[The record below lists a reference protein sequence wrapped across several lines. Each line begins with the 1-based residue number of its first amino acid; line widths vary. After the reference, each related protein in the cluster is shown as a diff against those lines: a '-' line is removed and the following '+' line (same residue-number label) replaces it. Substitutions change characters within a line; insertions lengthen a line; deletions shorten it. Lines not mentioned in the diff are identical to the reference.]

1 MCNMNKKRVFYYD
14 ALRALAIFS
23 IITCHMT
30 ANFITKINVM
40 SIYNLDWMF
49 LLTLNQ
55 LRQFGIPIFVM
66 ISGALLINK
75 DYSLSSFIKKKFNR
89 IFIPYIFWAI
99 VLVLFSFILINLGI
113 NANVIDSF
121 SIKYILKSVLGFTKG
136 FQKGH
141 IFWFIWMILTV
152 YLILFI
158 LNKILKPLGE
168 GKKKKIISLLL
179 LIFTIYCLI
188 VIPFDL
194 ITLSPYTT
202 FVYYYIS
209 FAGYGILGY
218 YLAKTD
224 FTNIGKVK
232 LSKKTVFLI
241 TSVLFILS
249 FIYLLVHITNLS
261 IASNKISA
269 VNYFT
274 FITLLLSSSLFLSFR
289 YYEEANED
297 DEDSLFMKIKNGK
310 LGIMINSLSKCSFGI
325 YFIHPLVYIF
335 YKDVVF
341 GSINILK
348 HNPIKWS
355 SLMIVLVL
363 FTSWGI
369 IWIMSKIPYLEKVSG
384 A

>member
-1 MCNMNKKRVFYYD
+1 MNKKRVFYYD
-14 ALRALAIFS
+14 ALRALAI
-23 IITCHMT
+23 IGIVTCHMT
-30 ANFITKINVM
+30 ANFITKIDVI
-40 SIYNLDWMF
+40 SIHNIEWIF

-55 LRQFGIPIFVM
+55 LRQFCIPLFVM

-75 DYSLSSFIKKKFNR
+75 DYSLSTFIKKKFNR

-113 NANVIDSF
+113 KANVIDTF
-121 SIKYILKSVLGFTKG
+121 SIEYIIKSIFGFTKG
-136 FQKGH
+136 FQKGR

-152 YLILFI
+152 YVILYI
-158 LNKILKPLGE
+158 MNKILKPLE
-168 GKKKKIISLLL
+168 DAMQKKIINILVLL
-179 LIFTIYCLI
+179 FAIYCLI

-194 ITLSPYTT
+194 VPLSPYGD

-224 FTNIGKVK
+224 FQNIGKLK
-232 LSKKTVFLI
+232 LSKQTLCLVS
-241 TSVLFILS
+241 SVLFILS
-249 FIYLLVHITNLS
+249 YIYFLIHLTDLS
-261 IASNKISA
+261 IASNKISGI
-269 VNYFT
+269 NYFT
-274 FITLLLSSSLFLSFR
+274 FITLLLSSSIFLSFR
-289 YYEEANED
+289 YFEEANED
-297 DEDSLFMKIKNGK
+297 NEDSIFMKIKNGK
-310 LGIMINSLSKCSFGI
+310 LGMLINSLSKCSFGI
-325 YFIHPLVYIF
+325 YFVHPLVYIF
-335 YKDVVF
+335 YHDIIF
-341 GSINILK
+341 GSIDMVK

-369 IWIMSKIPYLEKVSG
+369 IWIMSKIPYIEKVSG

>member
-1 MCNMNKKRVFYYD
+1 MP
-14 ALRALAIFS
+14 
-23 IITCHMT
+23 MT
-30 ANFITKINVM
+30 ANFITKINVI
-40 SIYNLDWMF
+40 SIYNFDWVF

-55 LRQFGIPIFVM
+55 FRQFCIPIFVM
-66 ISGALLINK
+66 ISGALLVNK
-75 DYSLSSFIKKKFNR
+75 DYSLSNFIKKKFNR
-89 IFIPYIFWAI
+89 IFISYIFWAI
-99 VLVLFSFILINLGI
+99 VLVLFSYILINLGI

-121 SIKYILKSVLGFTKG
+121 SMEYVIKSILGFTKG
-136 FQKGH
+136 FQKGVS
-141 IFWFIWMILTV
+141 FGSWMILTV

-158 LNKILKPLGE
+158 MNKILKPFE
-168 GKKKKIISLLL
+168 EEKKKKIINLLV

-194 ITLSPYTT
+194 INLSPYKS

-224 FTNIGKVK
+224 FTNIGKLK
-232 LSKKTVFLI
+232 LSSKTVLLVS
-241 TSVLFILS
+241 SVLFILS
-249 FIYLLVHITNLS
+249 FIYFLIDLTNLS
-261 IASNKISA
+261 IASNEISG

-274 FITLLLSSSLFLSFR
+274 FITLLLSSSIFLSFR
-289 YYEEANED
+289 YFEEANED

-310 LGIMINSLSKCSFGI
+310 LGILINSISKCSFGI
-325 YFIHPLVYIF
+325 YFVHPLVYIF
-335 YKDVVF
+335 YKDIVF
-341 GSINILK
+341 GSIDILK